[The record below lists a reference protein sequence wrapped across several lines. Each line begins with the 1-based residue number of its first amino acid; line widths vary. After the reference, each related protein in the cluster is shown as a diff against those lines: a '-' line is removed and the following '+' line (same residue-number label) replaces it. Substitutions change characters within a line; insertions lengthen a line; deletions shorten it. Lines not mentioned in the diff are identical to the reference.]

1 MAEEGF
7 VRADVYEKLTGHAQ
21 YADDIYF
28 PHMLYAVTVHAPHAH
43 ARILSIDVEQAKRMP
58 GVAGVYTAADIP
70 GENQQPADKPMLAD
84 QVVCSA
90 GDGVAVVAAETLEQ
104 ARAAAKKVWVEYQV
118 LPAIFDPDLALQ
130 PDSVPLHGDSNLACE
145 HIVSKGDLEKGFAQ
159 ADVILEREYQ
169 TQRIQHSA
177 IEADVAVVVPEH
189 GGITVYVPCKFP
201 YNIKN
206 NLARTCG
213 LPQSRVRVIQPAI
226 GGSFGG
232 KDIDIIVVATRAAMV
247 ALATNRPCK
256 MTWTREECMI
266 EGTKRHP
273 FRLRYKIGAKRDGKI
288 TAVQILGTADAGA
301 YRSRSLA
308 TIWRAAV
315 EATGPY
321 EIENVHTHIRAA
333 FTNHVYSDAVRGFG
347 SPQVDF
353 ASESLMDEL
362 AQVLG
367 MDPLAIR
374 RKNMLREG
382 SIAATGQKLTQVSLP
397 ECLDRLEREFPLGE
411 PEITPE
417 GKYRARG
424 IACLHRGESYGAASR
439 DPDVAG
445 TDITV
450 RPDGSVNIYTS
461 ISEVGQGTHAVMA
474 HICAQLL
481 GVPDERV
488 TISPVDTAYVP
499 DSGATAGS
507 RGTISGGNA
516 VRLAVLRLRE
526 RIAGAVSAQTGDP
539 AEEIIFAD
547 GCLYRKDG
555 TKLMTFDEA
564 IALCHAHGVRTD
576 ACGQWVAPQ
585 TSWDFAKGQG
595 NTYYAFSYGAAG
607 AEVEIDPVSG
617 QIDVTRLICLHDIG
631 KIYNYPEACGQIT
644 GGIAMAL
651 GYTLMEEVEMKD
663 GQVKSR
669 NFDTYLL
676 PTAMDAQQIQALP
689 LAVKEA
695 ENPLGV
701 HGVGEA
707 STALVA
713 PAVANAVARATG
725 IRLRSLPLNLEK
737 VRAALDRKGENTDA

>member
-1 MAEEGF
+1 
-7 VRADVYEKLTGHAQ
+7 
-21 YADDIYF
+21 
-28 PHMLYAVTVHAPHAH
+28 
-43 ARILSIDVEQAKRMP
+43 
-58 GVAGVYTAADIP
+58 
-70 GENQQPADKPMLAD
+70 
-84 QVVCSA
+84 
-90 GDGVAVVAAETLEQ
+90 
-104 ARAAAKKVWVEYQV
+104 
-118 LPAIFDPDLALQ
+118 
-130 PDSVPLHGDSNLACE
+130 
-145 HIVSKGDLEKGFAQ
+145 
-159 ADVILEREYQ
+159 
-169 TQRIQHSA
+169 
-177 IEADVAVVVPEH
+177 
-189 GGITVYVPCKFP
+189 
-201 YNIKN
+201 
-206 NLARTCG
+206 
-213 LPQSRVRVIQPAI
+213 
-226 GGSFGG
+226 
-232 KDIDIIVVATRAAMV
+232 
-247 ALATNRPCK
+247 
-256 MTWTREECMI
+256 
-266 EGTKRHP
+266 
-273 FRLRYKIGAKRDGKI
+273 
-288 TAVQILGTADAGA
+288 
-301 YRSRSLA
+301 
-308 TIWRAAV
+308 
-315 EATGPY
+315 
-321 EIENVHTHIRAA
+321 
-333 FTNHVYSDAVRGFG
+333 
-347 SPQVDF
+347 
-353 ASESLMDEL
+353 
-362 AQVLG
+362 
-367 MDPLAIR
+367 
-374 RKNMLREG
+374 MLREG

-481 GVPDERV
+481 GIPDERV

-725 IRLRSLPLNLEK
+725 IRMRSLPLNLEK
-737 VRAALDRKGENTDA
+737 VRAALARKGENTDA